1 MNKKPKELVKDYPI
15 MVRLTKSENVMA
27 KELREKFN
35 VNISSLVRNTIR
47 KEYEERMKTK

>member
-1 MNKKPKELVKDYPI
+1 MNKKNPKDVRGFPVTIRFTQEEVK
-15 MVRLTKSENVMA
+15 MA

-47 KEYEERMKTK
+47 KEYEEKKNKT